1 MNKNKRKQFFAN
13 KFHKQIFF
21 IIGLAALLPTIIV
34 SIALYYLIFG
44 IIAQEIAIPE
54 TIAYHIM
61 PAAKR
66 AAFIIFAVAPLIMLT
81 ILTIAHRI
89 THSILGP
96 YSRIIRELDENLEG
110 ENRHQIKLRKHDK
123 FSPLVER
130 INRLLEKIGI
140 S

>member
-1 MNKNKRKQFFAN
+1 MNRNKRKQFFAN
-13 KFHKQIFF
+13 KFHRQIFL

-66 AAFIIFAVAPLIMLT
+66 AALIIFAVAPLVMLT

-96 YSRIIRELDENLEG
+96 YDRVVRELDENLEG
-110 ENRHQIKLRKHDK
+110 SNKHQIKLRKQDK
-123 FSPLVER
+123 FSPLVEK
-130 INRLLEKIGI
+130 INRLLMKIDTN
-140 S
+140 

>member
-1 MNKNKRKQFFAN
+1 MNKNKRKRFFAN
-13 KFHKQIFF
+13 KFHRQIFF

-66 AAFIIFAVAPLIMLT
+66 ATLIIFTVAPLIILT
-81 ILTIAHRI
+81 ILIIARRI

-96 YSRIIRELDENLEG
+96 YDRIIREIDENMEG
-110 ENRHQIKLRKHDK
+110 KNRHQIKLRKHDK
-123 FSPLVER
+123 FLPLVEK
-130 INRLLEKIGI
+130 INRLLAKINI